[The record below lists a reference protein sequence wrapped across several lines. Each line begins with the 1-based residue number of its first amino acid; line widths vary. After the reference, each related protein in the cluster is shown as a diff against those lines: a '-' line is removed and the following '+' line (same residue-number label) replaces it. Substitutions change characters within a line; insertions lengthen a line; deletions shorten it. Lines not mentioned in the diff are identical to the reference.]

1 MNMLIGI
8 WLSIAITTWLISHGI
23 SKMCERRVEP
33 KLKLNPDDA
42 KLKAAY
48 GKYFILYHV
57 VMVTGILLL
66 AICSFA
72 ILYSF
77 TIYVFSCLK

>member
-23 SKMCERRVEP
+23 SKMCERKVES
-33 KLKLNPDDA
+33 KLKLNPDDTH
-42 KLKAAY
+42 LKATY
-48 GKYFILYHV
+48 SKYFILYHV

-77 TIYVFSCLK
+77 TMYVFSIA